1 MPGERVSM
9 RKIRELLRLRWEHHL
24 SQRSIGRSLGLS
36 QGSVSDYLNRARRA
50 GLTWPLPVELDDTR
64 LEALLFPPPP
74 DVPLDRRPVPD
85 WARVHRDLRRPN
97 VTLALLWD
105 EYHPPPADGFGYSGS
120 AKCIAHGPDGWSR
133 RCARSTLRESGCS
146 STSPVTPWK

>member
-1 MPGERVSM
+1 
-9 RKIRELLRLRWEHHL
+9 
-24 SQRSIGRSLGLS
+24 
-36 QGSVSDYLNRARRA
+36 VSDYLKRASRA

-85 WARVHRDLRRPN
+85 RAGIHRDMRRPN

-105 EYHPPPADGFGYSGS
+105 EYHAATADGFGYSWFCEMYRAWAGRL
-120 AKCIAHGPDGWSR
+120 KPTRVFLKLCVR
-133 RCARSTLRESGCS
+133 
-146 STSPVTPWK
+146 